1 MKAVKATV
9 YSKHILYIAQQENNK
24 SYDEQVPY
32 YEYCNIPR
40 QVFVCARQPQYTQ
53 HFTDEIAESRWEI
66 CEGCKSFT
74 LSRETM
80 RLGRERK
87 KAEKWVNRHF
97 FQKEITIDPTSLKF
111 KIF

>member
-1 MKAVKATV
+1 MNSRQRKKYEYVSLNCA
-9 YSKHILYIAQQENNK
+9 HNK

-32 YEYCNIPR
+32 SEYVNISR